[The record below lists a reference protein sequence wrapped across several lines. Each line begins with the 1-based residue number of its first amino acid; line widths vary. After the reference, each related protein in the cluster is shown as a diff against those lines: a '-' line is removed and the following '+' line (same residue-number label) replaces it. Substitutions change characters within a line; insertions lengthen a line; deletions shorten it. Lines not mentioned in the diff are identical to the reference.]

1 MTRDEVL
8 RALQDSRAQLEAALE
23 GLTEAQLADPGVVGD
38 WSAKDLLAHLTTWE
52 AELVTL
58 LAALRARRGQKPKW
72 PASQAEIDALNAKWH
87 KENKNRP
94 LDRVLADWR
103 GVRKQTVRQ
112 VEAMSDQEL
121 AQRWPWLRNRT
132 PLDLIAGNSFGHEAE
147 HMEQIREWRER
158 KLGE

>member
-8 RALQDSRAQLEAALE
+8 RALRESRAQMEAALE

-58 LAALRARRGQKPKW
+58 LAKARRGQKPKW
-72 PASQAEIDALNAKWH
+72 PASQAEIDALNEKWY

-112 VEAMSDQEL
+112 VEAMSDREL
-121 AQRWPWLRNRT
+121 VQRWPWLRNRT
-132 PLDLIAGNSFGHEAE
+132 PLDLIEGNSFGHEAE
-147 HMEQIREWRER
+147 HLEHIREWRER
-158 KLGE
+158 KVGE